1 VKDSAILSHEEQLA
15 ELARMYIRGHG
26 GATVDYL
33 AWWCGLGKTECRKG
47 LALIE
52 SEIEKVEY
60 SIVFVKN
67 IFLLSIN
74 LYLKMYFF
82 VDPE

>member
-1 VKDSAILSHEEQLA
+1 MKDSAILSHEEQLA

-26 GATVDYL
+26 GATVDDL

-60 SIVFVKN
+60 NGKIYYHIPQPLSKSAPSSVQ
-67 IFLLSIN
+67 FLG
-74 LYLKMYFF
+74 
-82 VDPE
+82 